1 MSSTVYTS
9 GNVELTEI
17 DYSTEK
23 GPFWYVEVDG
33 TPMLPD
39 VPLPLEHAIRDFR
52 REVAEAAEF
61 GGVVEIRQCTD
72 EDLAWAGVKAASDDG
87 DQDAGND
94 PEDGAS

>member
-9 GNVELTEI
+9 GDVELTAI
-17 DYSTEK
+17 DYRTEK

-52 REVAEAAEF
+52 REAAEF

-72 EDLAWAGVKAASDDG
+72 EDLAWAGVKTGSDEGDDAAG
-87 DQDAGND
+87 DD
-94 PEDGAS
+94 PEDGAP